1 MRGLP
6 DIIVIREGR
15 LIGLEVKRR
24 SGRQSSEQKEFE
36 YAANQAGATYHVV
49 HSLDEVI
56 ALGL

>member
-6 DIIVIREGR
+6 DIIVISKGR

-24 SGRQSSEQKEFE
+24 SSQQSVEQKEFE
-36 YAANQAGATYHVV
+36 HAANQAGATYHVV
-49 HSLDEVI
+49 HTLDEVV